1 MKLHH
6 KGMVKKMSNRK
17 IIVALFGKA
26 GAGKD
31 SILKEIIKQSPFI
44 YHELVSMTTRP
55 PREYEK
61 DGVDYFFCTEDQY
74 IQNKKDNKFLETS
87 EFRGWK
93 YGTPKFALTD
103 YKINIG
109 VFNLSGIH
117 QLLKLPQ
124 TDYKVI
130 PIFIDCD
137 DKERLLR
144 QLNREKYPDCA
155 EICRRFKTDNSDFNQ
170 YDLDFPYFT
179 VYNQN
184 RSITTITEEL
194 LDWLSENLLAYF
206 LSGDSGKII

>member
-6 KGMVKKMSNRK
+6 KGMVKKMSNKK

-124 TDYKVI
+124 ADYKVI

-155 EICRRFKTDNSDFNQ
+155 EICRRFKTDDADFNQ

-179 VYNQN
+179 VYNQD

>member
-1 MKLHH
+1 MKLHR
-6 KGMVKKMSNRK
+6 KGTVKKMSDRK

-31 SILKEIIKQSPFI
+31 SILKEIIKQSPLI
-44 YHELVSMTTRP
+44 YHELISVTTRP

-61 DGVDYFFCTEDQY
+61 DGVDYYFYTEDQY
-74 IQNKKDNKFLETS
+74 AQSKKDKIFLETS

-103 YKINIG
+103 HKVNIG

-124 TDYKVI
+124 ADYKVI

-155 EICRRFKTDNSDFNQ
+155 EICRRFKTDYMDFNE
-170 YDLDFPYFT
+170 YELNFSYLT
-179 VYNQN
+179 IYNQN
-184 RSITTITEEL
+184 KSITIITEEL
-194 LDWLSENLLAYF
+194 LDWLSKNLLIYF

>member
-1 MKLHH
+1 MNDK
-6 KGMVKKMSNRK
+6 K

-44 YHELVSMTTRP
+44 YHELVSVTTRP

-61 DGVDYFFCTEDQY
+61 DGVDYFFYTEDQY
-74 IQNKKDNKFLETS
+74 IQSKKDKMFLETS

-124 TDYKVI
+124 ADYKVI
-130 PIFIDCD
+130 PIFINCD

-155 EICRRFKTDNSDFNQ
+155 EICRRFKTDDSDFNQ

-194 LDWLSENLLAYF
+194 LDWLSEHLLAYF